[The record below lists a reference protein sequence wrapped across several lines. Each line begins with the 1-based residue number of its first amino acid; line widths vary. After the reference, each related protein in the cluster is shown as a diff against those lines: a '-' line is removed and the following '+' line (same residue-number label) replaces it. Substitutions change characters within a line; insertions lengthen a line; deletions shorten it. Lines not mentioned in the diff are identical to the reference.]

1 MDSDTRTPDLAPE
14 PTTRAKKSYEAPAIE
29 DSAAFEPLS
38 MFCTPAFDGLPQCPD
53 QSV

>member
-1 MDSDTRTPDLAPE
+1 MESDNKRHDIESDPTR
-14 PTTRAKKSYEAPAIE
+14 RSKKQYQAPAIE

-38 MFCTPAFDGLPQCPD
+38 MFCNPAFDGLPQCPD